1 MSRAITILDLL
12 NKLNY
17 GISRNRTNVSIN
29 DLIEL
34 YMFDPMHPQINTE
47 GTFNEKIRMLKR
59 FRILTPVNSQV
70 YRLDWQLLE
79 LRIAQLNNTEIE
91 KGAA

>member
-12 NKLNY
+12 TKLDY
-17 GISRNRTNVSIN
+17 GISHNRTNVSLN

-47 GTFNEKIRMLKR
+47 GTFNEKIRLLKR
-59 FRILTPVNSQV
+59 FGILTPVNSNV
-70 YRLDWQLLE
+70 FKLDWKLVN
-79 LRIAQLNNTEIE
+79 LRISQLTGNPEQ
-91 KGAA
+91 GAA